1 MHQADVVVRITG
13 DCPLVDP
20 DLVDE
25 VIRRF
30 KASDVDY
37 FSNVNPPTYP
47 DGLDIEVCSFA
58 ALEQASQET
67 SKLFDRE
74 HVTPYL
80 REAQRFSASDMQ
92 HSEDLSALR
101 WTVDEPA
108 DFAVIESV
116 FLHFHPRTDFTWGEV
131 VSLQRQQPDIFN
143 VNQHLIRNEGTTMG
157 TGQKLWKR
165 AKQVIPGGNM
175 LLSKRAEMFLPDLWP
190 ATLVKPRA
198 ARFGTW
204 TVTNTSTCRL
214 WA

>member
-80 REAQRFSASDMQ
+80 REAQRFPPQ
-92 HSEDLSALR
+92 TCN
-101 WTVDEPA
+101 TVKIFLLCAGQWMSPL
-108 DFAVIESV
+108 ISPLLKV
-116 FLHFHPRTDFTWGEV
+116 FSCIFIRAPI
-131 VSLQRQQPDIFN
+131 SL
-143 VNQHLIRNEGTTMG
+143 G
-157 TGQKLWKR
+157 
-165 AKQVIPGGNM
+165 
-175 LLSKRAEMFLPDLWP
+175 
-190 ATLVKPRA
+190 
-198 ARFGTW
+198 AR
-204 TVTNTSTCRL
+204 
-214 WA
+214 